1 MTIRAF
7 EPKDADEVD
16 FWNID
21 FSDRM
26 PASDSITAIVSVT
39 FLEAPD
45 AALLLDQ
52 TALSGK
58 VVSGRWQ
65 AGTRGATYVFTARVT
80 TAQGRT
86 LDKSGSVFVTDT

>member
-1 MTIRAF
+1 MRTF
-7 EPKDADEVD
+7 DPKDPQEID

-21 FSDRM
+21 FSDMM
-26 PASDSITAIVSVT
+26 PASDSIATLVSVT
-39 FLEAPD
+39 FLEDPD

-52 TALSGK
+52 TAFSGK

-65 AGTRGATYVFTARVT
+65 AGTRSATYVFTARVT

-86 LDKSGSVFVTDT
+86 LNKSGSVFVTDT